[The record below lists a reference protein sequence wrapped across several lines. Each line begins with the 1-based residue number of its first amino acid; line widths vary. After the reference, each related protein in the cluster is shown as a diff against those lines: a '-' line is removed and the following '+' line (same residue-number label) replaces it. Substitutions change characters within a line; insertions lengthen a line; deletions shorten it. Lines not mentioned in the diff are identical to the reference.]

1 MDHFGG
7 KRLSQLS
14 PDEIRVLVDRKTAE
28 DQQLDF
34 KSKVWTDN
42 EDGRFEL
49 LHDVT
54 ALANAD
60 GGYLLLGVGTRKDEA
75 GRDLAAGFAPV
86 AEAAREAQRIRDIC
100 FQHVDPRI
108 QGLEVEPFTI
118 STGQGDSDVV
128 AVHVPPSSSRPHG
141 FAWRD
146 ATVFVRRYGAHV
158 RRMPISEI
166 GELLSIRYFPETET
180 SRRLTEV
187 VDEVRALRE
196 EIVQLAAAL
205 GGAQADAL
213 AQTNVDRLLEMM
225 EERFRRRYEDLEDE
239 EAI

>member
-1 MDHFGG
+1 
-7 KRLSQLS
+7 
-14 PDEIRVLVDRKTAE
+14 
-28 DQQLDF
+28 
-34 KSKVWTDN
+34 
-42 EDGRFEL
+42 
-49 LHDVT
+49 
-54 ALANAD
+54 
-60 GGYLLLGVGTRKDEA
+60 
-75 GRDLAAGFAPV
+75 
-86 AEAAREAQRIRDIC
+86 
-100 FQHVDPRI
+100 
-108 QGLEVEPFTI
+108 
-118 STGQGDSDVV
+118 
-128 AVHVPPSSSRPHG
+128 
-141 FAWRD
+141 
-146 ATVFVRRYGAHV
+146 
-158 RRMPISEI
+158 MPISEI